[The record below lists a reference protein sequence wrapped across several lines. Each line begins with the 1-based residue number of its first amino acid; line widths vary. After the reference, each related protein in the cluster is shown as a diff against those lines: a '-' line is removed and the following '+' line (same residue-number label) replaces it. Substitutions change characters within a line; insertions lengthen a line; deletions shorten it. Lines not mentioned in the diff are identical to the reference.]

1 MAEAQEPMTG
11 RVGAIW
17 RYPVKSMI
25 GEELDATEV
34 TERGLLGDRA
44 YALVD
49 AETGKVVSAKNPRRW
64 PNLFAFR
71 AAYEQRPC
79 GAKQLA
85 AVQIIL
91 PNGSVLSTD
100 QADVDARLSAAA
112 GRPVRLA
119 RSAAQGAVAEGYW
132 PDYDWLAHRDELF
145 EFPLPPGSFFDGA
158 PIHLVTTATLGRLHA
173 LAPA

>member
-1 MAEAQEPMTG
+1 MTETNPSATG
-11 RVGAIW
+11 RVVAIW

-71 AAYEQRPC
+71 AAYAEPPDNARS
-79 GAKQLA
+79 
-85 AVQIIL
+85 L
-91 PNGSVLSTD
+91 PPAMITLPDGEALSTD
-100 QADVDARLSAAA
+100 QPDIEARLSAAVR
-112 GRPVRLA
+112 RPVRLA
-119 RSAAQGAVAEGYW
+119 RTPAEG
-132 PDYDWLAHRDELF
+132 
-145 EFPLPPGSFFDGA
+145 
-158 PIHLVTTATLGRLHA
+158 AT
-173 LAPA
+173 